1 MMLYAIIAEDTT
13 DSLSKRM
20 QARPAHLARLQEL
33 QDQGRLV
40 LAGPHPAIDAEN
52 PGEAGFSGS
61 LIVAEFSDLQA
72 ARSWADADPYLA
84 AGVYARV
91 TVKPFKQ
98 VFPQ

>member
-1 MMLYAIIAEDTT
+1 MLYAIIAEDTA
-13 DSLSKRM
+13 DSLSKRL

-61 LIVAEFSDLQA
+61 LVVAEFTDLQT

-84 AGVYARV
+84 AGVYAGV